1 MPEYYNPNGYT
12 VHLTGPDGR
21 VIKLGSQQRI
31 NLPAFFDMYR
41 SRGMIRLASESNRLR
56 PLAQEPKKIA
66 PTPKPIQRTIKSQ
79 QVRLDPS
86 QQKINVNAQR
96 RSAELPNE
104 QQILRREKMA
114 QRVGPNTLVK
124 QVVGRQM
131 RGDANEALRDLMNSS
146 SFAISNDIGIGIL
159 SYNRAKSLRRCVQ
172 SIIQHTDLL
181 KTTVFISDD
190 GSTDPETLALLEE
203 YSHHKDLVVLKNS
216 VRLGIAGNTN
226 RLLRCLSRFRY
237 GLLLNDDVEVLK
249 EGWEHFYVEGMRQ
262 TGMKHFVHRQKGI
275 YGAQLGEPVNV
286 NGSTLLRTNDKP
298 QGAILAFDTDCV
310 RKVGY
315 FNENYGLYGMEH
327 VDWSA
332 RVYEAGLQTPGFF
345 DIAGS
350 TNVLKLHAEES
361 AVENRSALLAK
372 ARELHNKRITGYFE
386 ASDKTHVPALS
397 VVIPYRELER
407 NASLKTVINNI
418 KASRWPEV
426 EIILVEQDAVSRIV
440 GIDTGTINHQL
451 VENGLKPLFNKSMAF
466 NKGVHVAVHDKILM
480 HDADILVT
488 SEYVPHIMDVLSSR
502 PACHIGQTVL
512 YANQEG
518 TNQVNALGSVPTV
531 PCDRI
536 VGYFEG
542 GSLAASK
549 SAYWSV
555 GGYNEAFYG
564 YGCEDCDFFARL
576 ASLEGF
582 ENTRS
587 FKFLHLWHPR
597 AENWGDHHDLNRALE
612 RTLCTLP
619 MAERIKRLLPQTEKY
634 NT

>member
-41 SRGMIRLASESNRLR
+41 SRGMIRLASESNKLR
-56 PLAQEPKKIA
+56 PLTQEPKKIT
-66 PTPKPIQRTIKSQ
+66 PTPKPIQRNLKPQ
-79 QVRLDPS
+79 QVRLEPN
-86 QQKINVNAQR
+86 QQKINVNTPR
-96 RSAELPNE
+96 RNAEPPTE
-104 QQILRREKMA
+104 QQILRRDKMA
-114 QRVGPNTLVK
+114 QRVGPNTLVR
-124 QVVGRQM
+124 QVVGRQV
-131 RGDANEALRDLMNSS
+131 RGDASEALRDLLSSS

-172 SIIQHTDLL
+172 SIIQHTNLL

-203 YSHHKDLVVLKNS
+203 YSNNKNLVVIRNS
-216 VRLGIAGNTN
+216 DRLGIAGNTN

-237 GLLLNDDVEVLK
+237 GLLLNDDVEVLR
-249 EGWEHFYVEGMRQ
+249 EGWEYFYVDGMRQ
-262 TGMKHFVHRQKGI
+262 TGLKHLIHRQKGI
-275 YGAQLGEPVNV
+275 YGAQLGEPTII
-286 NGSTLLRTNDKP
+286 NGITLLRTSDKP

-310 RKVGY
+310 RRIGF
-315 FNENYGLYGMEH
+315 FNESYGLYGMEH
-327 VDWSA
+327 VDWST
-332 RVYEAGLQTPGFF
+332 RVYEDGLQQPGFY
-345 DIAGS
+345 DLAGS
-350 TNVLKLHAEES
+350 TNVLQLHSEES

-372 ARELHNKRITGYFE
+372 ARELHSRRASGYCK
-386 ASDKTHVPALS
+386 ASSKSAVPALS

-407 NASLKTVINNI
+407 NVSLRTVINNI

-426 EIILVEQDAVSRIV
+426 EIILVEQDSMSKVV
-440 GIDTGTINHQL
+440 GVDTATINYQF
-451 VENGLKPLFNKSMAF
+451 VANGLKPLFNKSLAF
-466 NKGVHVAVHDKILM
+466 NKGVHVSSHDKILM

-488 SEYVPHIMDVLSSR
+488 TDYIPQVMDVLETH

-518 TNQVNALGSVPTV
+518 TNQVNAIGAVSAV

-542 GSLAASK
+542 GSLAATK

-555 GGYNEAFYG
+555 GGFNEAFYG

-576 ASLEGF
+576 SSLEGF
-582 ENTRS
+582 ENARS

-597 AENWGDHHDLNRALE
+597 AENWGEHHDLNRALE

-619 MAERIKRLLPQTEKY
+619 MAERIKRLEPQNEKY
-634 NT
+634 SK